1 VMDDLGILHS
11 NGSDLQ
17 SGLDELRRRLRVGE
31 STATQRVWSAADA
44 IGELAAM
51 VVDMLNPATLI
62 LGGEMMH
69 LGSDV
74 LARVRAVVYERA
86 LPLSTRRLQIALS
99 DLEQDGALIG
109 GAQLGA
115 ARLLTPEG
123 VRQQLD
129 QATRVPEQS

>member
-1 VMDDLGILHS
+1 MDDLEIFHD
-11 NGSDLQ
+11 NGSDLR

-31 STATQRVWSAADA
+31 AAATQRVWSAADA

-51 VVDMLNPATLI
+51 VVDILNPATLV

-86 LPLSTRRLQIALS
+86 LPLSTRRIQIALS
-99 DLEQDGALIG
+99 DRERDGALLG
-109 GAQLGA
+109 GAHLGA
-115 ARLLTPEG
+115 AVLLSPEG
-123 VRQQLD
+123 VRRQLD
-129 QATRVPEQS
+129 LAARTPEQG